1 MSIWFKTYTLDQ
13 INDRGHDTMVEYLDI
28 KATKM
33 TDDSLTF
40 TMPVSPKVIQ
50 PIGIVHGGAS
60 CVLAESAGSI
70 ASHLCVDIEKQYCV
84 GLDINANHLRQVRSG
99 FITAIAKPLHIGHK
113 SHVWDIRLYREDQK
127 MSCISRLTMMVMDKL

>member
-99 FITAIAKPLHIGHK
+99 FITAIAKPLHIGRK
-113 SHVWDIRLYREDQK
+113 SHVWDIRMYREDQK